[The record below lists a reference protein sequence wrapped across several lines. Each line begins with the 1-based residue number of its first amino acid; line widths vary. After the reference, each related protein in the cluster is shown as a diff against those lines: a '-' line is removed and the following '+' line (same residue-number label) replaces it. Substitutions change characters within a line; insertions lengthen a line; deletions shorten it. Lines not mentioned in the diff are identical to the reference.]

1 MVFNQM
7 FILTKE
13 YVPDGSL
20 ALENG
25 IASFVAD

>member
-1 MVFNQM
+1 MVFKQM

-20 ALENG
+20 ALGKME
-25 IASFVAD
+25 IPLS